1 MNFDSHMSEN
11 ALTEGGRPGV
21 GFEDAIC
28 FGPFVLLPQQHLLF
42 KHGEPVPLGSRAML
56 LLIGMATRAGE
67 LLDKSELLALAWP
80 RLVVEECNLRA
91 QILTLRR
98 ALGDNAEFGCIVTV
112 PGRGYRF
119 VAPISAPPMAAQPP
133 LIGREPPVRQ
143 PGTEQ
148 QNTIMRPVFGRDSL
162 LGFLETQLEL
172 RRFVTIT
179 GHAGT
184 GKTTVARALAERMLP
199 QFPDGISFIDLA
211 PVSRGQLVHVVIAAA
226 LGIDCTTE
234 DPLQVIAGS
243 LVGSKTLLILDNC
256 EHVLED
262 TADAIETILRNAAY
276 CSVLVTSREPLRA
289 EGEFVHDLAPLAFP
303 AQQTELSATQALG
316 FAAIELLVERIAA
329 HDLSYV
335 FSDQDAQA
343 AAAICRKLDGNA
355 LAIEI
360 AAARVRAFGISELV
374 EMLDGSFRLQMTG
387 RRTALPRHR
396 TLSAALDWTYAMLS
410 PQEQAMLRQLSVF
423 NGPFTLRAV
432 QAVIDIDAQDSAQRV
447 ESLMDKSLV
456 IALDQG
462 SAKRYRLLE
471 TTRLYAAQKLS
482 DHVETDVT
490 ALRHANWTLN
500 ELKTSVQN
508 LVKTTPQAWLAHYA
522 TQVDSV
528 RAALEWAYSPRGD
541 RGLAVELTLVSVPL
555 WLRLTL
561 TGECYDWVSRGLQSS
576 SEIAPIE
583 QRQRMMLLT
592 VSASVMVLTFG
603 GGAKIREAWLQV
615 SADARA
621 LGDTEHQLRALWGQW
636 NDRSCGNQ
644 YVAALDLAEQ
654 YVNLSRRSEHGER
667 QLLGLRMRANALFH
681 MGRLDEARHTVI
693 EALSSPLSA
702 NTHLIDLHFDQRI
715 AAQSLKA
722 QIHLLQGDVGPAL
735 LTLEK
740 NVSQAISLNHP
751 ATLWYTLCL
760 SAIPTTL
767 LVGQLQKTRYYL
779 AVLQDSMA
787 GHELY
792 LWRQF
797 TRCFE
802 YILLIRQG
810 AYEDGVPRL
819 GEVLE
824 QLQDQGGSPLYS
836 LIRSEYAQ
844 GLVMLGLEK
853 RGLEI
858 IDQTL
863 QTARNREERWFV
875 PELLRIK
882 AQLLL
887 KQGRAQLPLAHR
899 VLRDA
904 QQEAH
909 TQGASFWSARIAA
922 DLARLQAADSRES
935 DLACS
940 SGS

>member
-1 MNFDSHMSEN
+1 MNFDSPSPEN
-11 ALTEGGRPGV
+11 SVIEGGL
-21 GFEDAIC
+21 DIAASDNAIC
-28 FGPFVLLPQQHLLF
+28 FGPFVLFPQQHLLL
-42 KHGEPVPLGSRAML
+42 KNGEPVPLGSRAML
-56 LLIGMATRAGE
+56 LLIAMATRAGE
-67 LLDKSELLALAWP
+67 LLEKTELLALVWP
-80 RLVVEECNLRA
+80 KVVVEECNLRA

-98 ALGDNAEFGCIVTV
+98 ALDDHSDFGCIVTV
-112 PGRGYRF
+112 AGRGYRF
-119 VAPISAPPMAAQPP
+119 VAPVTAVINVPATTPELPPRQASVNP
-133 LIGREPPVRQ
+133 EPPGTMRQ
-143 PGTEQ
+143 
-148 QNTIMRPVFGRDSL
+148 IFGRDVVM
-162 LGFLETQLEL
+162 GFLEEQLEL

-184 GKTTVARALAERMLP
+184 GKTTVARALADRMLP
-199 QFPDGISFIDLA
+199 HFPQGISFIDLA
-211 PVSRGQLVHVVIAAA
+211 PVSQGKLVHVVIAAT
-226 LGIDCTTE
+226 LGIDCTTD
-234 DPLQVIAGS
+234 DPLQVIARSLGS
-243 LVGSKTLLILDNC
+243 SKALLILDNC
-256 EHVLED
+256 EHVLEI
-262 TADAIETILRNAAY
+262 TATAIETILRDAPQ

-289 EGEFVHDLAPLAFP
+289 EGEFVHDLAPLPFP
-303 AQQTELSATQALG
+303 PDNIELNAAQALG
-316 FAAIELLVERIAA
+316 FPAIELLVERIAA
-329 HDLSYV
+329 HDLGYL
-335 FSDQDAQA
+335 FDDQDAQA

-360 AAARVRAFGISELV
+360 AAARVRAFGIDHLV

-410 PQEQAMLRQLSVF
+410 PHEQAMLRQLSVF
-423 NGPFTLRAV
+423 TGPFSLRAA
-432 QAVIDIDAQDSAQRV
+432 QAVIDVDVQRSAQWI

-456 IALDQG
+456 ISLEQG

-471 TTRLYAAQKLS
+471 TTRLYAAQKLAE
-482 DHVETDVT
+482 HVETDVT
-490 ALRHANWTLN
+490 ALRHAHWTLD
-500 ELKTSVQN
+500 ELKASVQD
-508 LVKTTPQAWLAHYA
+508 LVQTTPQAWLELYGS
-522 TQVDSV
+522 QVDGV
-528 RAALEWAYSPRGD
+528 RAALDWAYSSRGD
-541 RGLAVELTLVSVPL
+541 RELAVELTLVSVPL
-555 WLRLTL
+555 WLRLSL
-561 TGECYDWVSRGLQSS
+561 TGECHDWVNRGLRSS
-576 SEIAPIE
+576 SERAPIQ

-603 GGAKIREAWLQV
+603 GGAKIREAWRQV
-615 SADARA
+615 SEDARA
-621 LGDTEHQLRALWGQW
+621 LDDTEHQLRALWGMW
-636 NDRSCGNQ
+636 NDRSCANQ
-644 YVAALDLAEQ
+644 YVAALDLADQ
-654 YVNLSRRSEHGER
+654 YVHLGKSSKRSER

-681 MGRLDEARHTVI
+681 MGRLDDARQSVV

-702 NTHLIDLHFDQRI
+702 NTHLIDLHFDQRL

-722 QIHLLQGDVGPAL
+722 QIHLLQGDVGSAL

-740 NVSQAISLNHP
+740 NVSLAMSLNHP

-779 AVLQDSMA
+779 SVLRDSME
-787 GHELY
+787 GHDLY

-797 TRCFE
+797 THCFE
-802 YILLIRQG
+802 HILLIRQG

-836 LIRSEYAQ
+836 MIRSEYAQ
-844 GLVMLGLEK
+844 GLVMLGLEQ
-853 RGLEI
+853 RGLEV

-863 QTARNREERWFV
+863 QTARKREERWFI

-887 KQGRAQLPLAHR
+887 KTAKPQLPLVHR

-904 QQEAH
+904 QNEAEN
-909 TQGASFWSARIAA
+909 QGASFWSARIAA

-940 SGS
+940 GGN